1 MIPITVSFFTKRS
14 EKEDSRPVLDAFLF
28 ALGIIAT
35 FVGIGLI
42 TAAFF
47 GAGAIGDIATNPWIN
62 MAIAAVFIIFAFN
75 LFGAFEIQIPTSILN
90 RLNSKANSGGKGGL
104 MLMGL
109 VFSLTSFTCTVPF
122 VGSSL
127 IGTADGEWF
136 LPVIGMLGFSFV
148 FAVPFFFL
156 ALFPTLLKK
165 LPKSGGWMNNLKV
178 VMGFIEIAAAL
189 KFISN
194 VDLVWALELIS
205 RPTFIAIWIAI
216 AILITLYILGVFL
229 MKLDSPVDRLSAIR
243 VMFAIAFLSIAVS
256 FVPGLW
262 NEPLGKIDAFLPP
275 RDYLNEDVLATAS
288 LSTSPDKS
296 GTAIW
301 HKTLDDALEKA
312 KETNTNVFVDFT
324 GWTCTNCRLMESN
337 MFPKPSIK
345 SKMDQLVKAK
355 LYTDRRKEPELSNKK
370 IMEERFGSIALP
382 LYVLMTPDGR
392 VIDKI
397 EYTTDEQLFSDFLQ
411 KAL

>member
-1 MIPITVSFFTKRS
+1 
-14 EKEDSRPVLDAFLF
+14 
-28 ALGIIAT
+28 
-35 FVGIGLI
+35 
-42 TAAFF
+42 
-47 GAGAIGDIATNPWIN
+47 
-62 MAIAAVFIIFAFN
+62 
-75 LFGAFEIQIPTSILN
+75 
-90 RLNSKANSGGKGGL
+90 